1 MISTANYAARR
12 FGVRSAM
19 PGFIAK
25 KLCPQLVF
33 VDSDFA
39 KYKHYASLTR
49 EVFKEYDPQ
58 FDAGSLDEAYL
69 EISAYCAGKSM
80 TPADVAEALRREV
93 REKTKLTCS
102 AGVAPTRRLAKVCS
116 DANKP
121 DGQMVIE
128 PTRDAV
134 AALLSSL
141 PVRKIGGVGKV
152 LDRTLAAFGIATCG
166 DLLRERALV
175 VALFSEVQ
183 SDFLLGVAIGVGGEA
198 RPARPPGWAPQRK
211 SLSQERTFAPTADA
225 RALAAKIAALAEEVA
240 AGLARE
246 NLLTRTVTLKMKRAD
261 FEVAQRQTS
270 LPRPTNDAQTIS
282 DAALRLFRGEKNT
295 HGSLRLLG
303 VRASSLEIAGEPRG
317 APAAGQAR
325 IDASTFFQPAA
336 AAAADISGD
345 DDDAAATYACDACG
359 GKRIREDDR
368 AEHEDWHFAMT
379 LQREERTTAISAAG
393 PATRGGGGGGGGGR
407 RDATAKRKRPKDQRS
422 LLSMF
427 DPKR

>member
-1 MISTANYAARR
+1 PTSAFTNAFTNAKAGMEGVDREMVKRVVHDMSVNSAHFATESRKEAAVEAKILAMKKRAASIRPSALATIKAAVDDRVARMEASRDLTKTWVHVDMDSFFASVHILERPELRDVPMAVGGMSMISTANYAARK

-303 VRASSLEIAGEPRG
+303 
-317 APAAGQAR
+317 
-325 IDASTFFQPAA
+325 
-336 AAAADISGD
+336 
-345 DDDAAATYACDACG
+345 
-359 GKRIREDDR
+359 
-368 AEHEDWHFAMT
+368 
-379 LQREERTTAISAAG
+379 
-393 PATRGGGGGGGGGR
+393 
-407 RDATAKRKRPKDQRS
+407 
-422 LLSMF
+422 
-427 DPKR
+427 

>member
-1 MISTANYAARR
+1 MISTANYAARK

-69 EISAYCAGKSM
+69 EISAYCAAKSM

-183 SDFLLGVAIGVGGEA
+183 SDFLLGVAV
-198 RPARPPGWAPQRK
+198 
-211 SLSQERTFAPTADA
+211 ER
-225 RALAAKIAALAEEVA
+225 
-240 AGLARE
+240 
-246 NLLTRTVTLKMKRAD
+246 
-261 FEVAQRQTS
+261 
-270 LPRPTNDAQTIS
+270 
-282 DAALRLFRGEKNT
+282 
-295 HGSLRLLG
+295 
-303 VRASSLEIAGEPRG
+303 
-317 APAAGQAR
+317 
-325 IDASTFFQPAA
+325 
-336 AAAADISGD
+336 
-345 DDDAAATYACDACG
+345 
-359 GKRIREDDR
+359 
-368 AEHEDWHFAMT
+368 
-379 LQREERTTAISAAG
+379 
-393 PATRGGGGGGGGGR
+393 
-407 RDATAKRKRPKDQRS
+407 
-422 LLSMF
+422 
-427 DPKR
+427 